1 MPGELGR
8 RSERQSPRLM
18 ELLSNGK
25 TMTVNKRPDRI
36 ISGGKCDEGT
46 RSESEL
52 GKRTSTVLDAVIL
65 EGLTEEVT
73 QEQTPGGQSSHRHS
87 VTDKSVTFAARDEHM
102 VGCDALI
109 RMTLIFL
116 VSEQPLNLK
125 SAHPCSCPLPPLSSD
140 Y

>member
-25 TMTVNKRPDRI
+25 TMTVNKQPDRI
-36 ISGGKCDEGT
+36 ISGGKCAEGT

-73 QEQTPGGQSSHRHS
+73 
-87 VTDKSVTFAARDEHM
+87 
-102 VGCDALI
+102 
-109 RMTLIFL
+109 
-116 VSEQPLNLK
+116 
-125 SAHPCSCPLPPLSSD
+125 
-140 Y
+140 